1 MFVWDHMSLSHP
13 GLRTNSRLWAAAS
26 PGACLCV
33 STVWP
38 GGALTTGCPGATAP
52 ETGGGGS
59 EYSLCPL
66 LTLMGVSR
74 HLWGILCGG
83 PPISSQGPKSPPTR
97 RVPPRGTPRVP
108 APLPK
113 YWSFSFSISLST
125 EYSGLIS
132 FRMDWFDL
140 LAVQGTL
147 KSLLKHHS
155 SKASILRCSAFFT
168 VQLS

>member
-1 MFVWDHMSLSHP
+1 MVPSWGLCWDPTSWRAACEWIAPAGRHCMFVWDHMSLSHP

-74 HLWGILCGG
+74 PLWGILCGG
-83 PPISSQGPKSPPTR
+83 PPISSQGFQTCLATRDLSPGGPH
-97 RVPPRGTPRVP
+97 
-108 APLPK
+108 
-113 YWSFSFSISLST
+113 
-125 EYSGLIS
+125 
-132 FRMDWFDL
+132 L
-140 LAVQGTL
+140 L
-147 KSLLKHHS
+147 
-155 SKASILRCSAFFT
+155 
-168 VQLS
+168 